1 MFPYIRVSEAAIG
14 NYLRR
19 LQQRKV
25 YSWQHCWQWNFIYC
39 HVGFNEGNGNNG
51 VLLATLLTMKFSI
64 TTQVVAFWDNIK
76 IIVSSKGLYN
86 NNLPRTKLATI
97 RMETNATMATIA
109 CTVWHKELCHQI
121 GPSPLSWP
129 FKWYMYV
136 SLHILHIYICNYIY
150 YIYVSFF
157 SCPQQ
162 SVTQGT
168 FTS

>member
-1 MFPYIRVSEAAIG
+1 MFPYIRLSEAAIG

-86 NNLPRTKLATI
+86 INLPRAKIATI
-97 RMETNATMATIA
+97 NGKNRNEN
-109 CTVWHKELCHQI
+109 H
-121 GPSPLSWP
+121 
-129 FKWYMYV
+129 
-136 SLHILHIYICNYIY
+136 CNNGNYCMQCLI
-150 YIYVSFF
+150 
-157 SCPQQ
+157 
-162 SVTQGT
+162 QGT
-168 FTS
+168 LPPDWSKSAELAI